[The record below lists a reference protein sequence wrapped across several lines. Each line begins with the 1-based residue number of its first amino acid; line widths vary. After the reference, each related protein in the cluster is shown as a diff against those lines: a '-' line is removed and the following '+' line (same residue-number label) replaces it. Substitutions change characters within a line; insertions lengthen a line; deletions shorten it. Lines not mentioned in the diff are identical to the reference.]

1 MALTIRMYE
10 VGFGDCFLVGFHDP
24 APSRWILIDCGS
36 ITEGKAQVRAVVDDI
51 LATCRNPQGQPELA
65 LVIAT
70 HRHKDHVWGFD
81 DPRWADVAVGEV
93 WMPWTED
100 PADPRATELRER
112 QAKLALAL
120 AVTRSDENP
129 LELAP
134 AGEPAEKSSARALR
148 AMALNALTN
157 EAAMK
162 TLHEGF
168 SGSPQRKFLPDP
180 DQVCQARTV
189 AGLAGVTFHVLG
201 PPRGDK
207 ALALMDPPEGAGYL
221 RWPTRIPPRQ
231 ADSPFAERYRLTD
244 KAYLPA
250 VLGATFTQDDKK
262 AVEKALEEPGGF
274 LGLALD
280 KAINNTSLV
289 IMIQAEDQRMLFT
302 GDAQWGSWQAI
313 LAEPSCRE
321 LLERMTLLKVGHHG
335 SHNATPRELIE
346 KVAPRP
352 ITALIST
359 KPVKQWPNIPR
370 APLIAEMQ
378 SRNDRIARTDRED
391 EATAAG
397 IRVQPGLYVEW
408 TQPPP
413 ARKSRRPVP

>member
-1 MALTIRMYE
+1 MALTVRMYK
-10 VGFGDCFLVGFHDP
+10 VGFGDCFLIGFHDP
-24 APSRWILIDCGS
+24 APSRWVLIDCGS

-51 LATCRNPQGQPELA
+51 LAKCSNAAGKPELA

-81 DPRWADVAVGEV
+81 DPRWADVRVGEV

-100 PADPRATELRER
+100 PADPRASQLRER
-112 QAKLALAL
+112 QTKLALAL
-120 AVTRSDENP
+120 AVDRSDDNP
-129 LELAP
+129 LERAP
-134 AGEPAEKSSARALR
+134 AAESAKQQRARALR
-148 AMALNALTN
+148 AVALNALTN

-168 SGSPQRKFLPDP
+168 NGAPKRKFLPEP
-180 DQVCQARTV
+180 DQICQARSV
-189 AGLAGVTFHVLG
+189 AGLADVIFHVLG
-201 PPRGDK
+201 PPRDDK

-231 ADSPFAERYRLTD
+231 ADPPFATRYRIVD
-244 KAYLPA
+244 SAYLPA
-250 VLGATFTQDDKK
+250 VSGATFRQSDKK
-262 AVEKALEEPGGF
+262 DIEKALEEPDGF

-289 IMIQAEDQRMLFT
+289 VMIEAGEHHLLFT

-313 LAEPSCRE
+313 LAEPRCCE
-321 LLERMTLLKVGHHG
+321 LLQRMTLLKVGHHG
-335 SHNATPRELIE
+335 SHNATPRALIE
-346 KVAPRP
+346 DAAPKP

-370 APLIAEMQ
+370 APLIDALGV
-378 SRNDRIARTDRED
+378 RHDRIVRTDTKLK
-391 EATAAG
+391 ANAAG
-397 IRVQPGLYVEW
+397 FGGDLYVEW
-408 TQPPP
+408 S
-413 ARKSRRPVP
+413 A